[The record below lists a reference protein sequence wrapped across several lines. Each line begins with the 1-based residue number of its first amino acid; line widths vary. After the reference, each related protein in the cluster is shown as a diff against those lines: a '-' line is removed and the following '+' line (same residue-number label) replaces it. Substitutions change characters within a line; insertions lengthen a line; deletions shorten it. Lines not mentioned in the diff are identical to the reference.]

1 MKKRLIDWLI
11 CCEVIDSSEIE
22 LYEYAIDCSIMNFVP
37 LVSAIIIGGI
47 FKNFLG
53 GLLIVLPFMIV
64 RKYSGVVH
72 AKTRTRCFIYSGL
85 IIAFANIMAIKIQND
100 LFCSFLLCL
109 STISLVLL
117 SPVENEKKKLETF
130 EKKVYKK
137 RTIVWIMFFVLA
149 YILFL
154 INEYTRLAICIS
166 IGVII
171 CSIMQMVCIISK
183 LIKG

>member
-1 MKKRLIDWLI
+1 MR
-11 CCEVIDSSEIE
+11 
-22 LYEYAIDCSIMNFVP
+22 
-37 LVSAIIIGGI
+37 
-47 FKNFLG
+47 
-53 GLLIVLPFMIV
+53 
-64 RKYSGVVH
+64 
-72 AKTRTRCFIYSGL
+72 
-85 IIAFANIMAIKIQND
+85 
-100 LFCSFLLCL
+100 
-109 STISLVLL
+109 
-117 SPVENEKKKLETF
+117 KKKLETF